1 MIDDGKKTTET
12 MTAATNST
20 DFGRVENDGTVLVKM
35 PDGSEKQV
43 GQWAAGDPNDGL
55 SFYIRKFHEIENEI
69 SLTLQRLR
77 EGKGN
82 ADTAFKLIDRVKT
95 NLENPTFVG
104 DLSILV
110 SKIEELQ
117 VIAAV
122 KKAEFSAAK
131 AIAKEKAM
139 EKRRHLVEEAEK
151 LVSSKQ
157 WKVTTKRFKE
167 IVEEWK
173 KLSHGA
179 KSEEQALWKRFSS
192 ARSAFDKTRR
202 QYFSNLES
210 TRKEAN
216 KIKSEIVSQAKAIA
230 ESKDWNETANKF
242 RNLMTKWKSAPILE
256 RKEEQKLWKEFKLA
270 QDIFFA
276 ARTAAFS
283 VLDAEHAKNLE
294 AKKLLLERA
303 EKILPITD
311 VKSARNALKPIQAE
325 WSKVGH
331 VSRKDKE
338 KIESRLKAVEEAI
351 RNAEKNESNRTDP
364 AKSARAQSTM
374 ELLEVKLSKTEKE
387 RDEALTKGD
396 TKKAETLALTIESQ
410 KMLLDATKNALA
422 EFTR

>member
-1 MIDDGKKTTET
+1 MTTST
-12 MTAATNST
+12 SST

-55 SFYIRKFHEIENEI
+55 AFYIRKYHEIENEL
-69 SLTLQRLR
+69 SLALQRLK

-82 ADTAFKLIDRVKT
+82 ADAVFKLIERVKT
-95 NLENPTFVG
+95 SLETPNFVG
-104 DLSILV
+104 DLNILS

-117 VIAAV
+117 VLAAV

-139 EKRRHLVEEAEK
+139 EKRKQLVEEAEK
-151 LVSSKQ
+151 LINSKQ
-157 WKVTTKRFKE
+157 WKVTTQRFKE

-173 KLSHGA
+173 KLPHGA
-179 KSEEQALWKRFSS
+179 KSEEQALWKRFSA

-202 QYFSNLES
+202 QYFSTLES
-210 TRKEAN
+210 GRKEAS

-230 ESKDWNETANKF
+230 DSKEWNDTANKF
-242 RNLMTKWKSAPILE
+242 RNLMAKWKSAPILE

-270 QDIFFA
+270 QDVFFA
-276 ARTAAFS
+276 ARTAALS
-283 VLDAEHAKNLE
+283 VLDEEHSKNLE
-294 AKKLLLERA
+294 AKKVLAEKA

-311 VKSARNALKPIQAE
+311 IKSARQALKPIQEE
-325 WSKVGH
+325 WNKIGH
-331 VSRKDKE
+331 VSRKDKD

-351 RNAEKNESNRTDP
+351 RNAEKNELNRTDP

-374 ELLEVKLSKTEKE
+374 ELIEAKLIKTEKE
-387 RDEALTKGD
+387 RESALSSGD
-396 TKKAETLALTIESQ
+396 TKKAEKLALTIESQ
-410 KMLLDATKNALA
+410 KMLLEATKTALA
-422 EFTR
+422 DFTR

>member
-1 MIDDGKKTTET
+1 
-12 MTAATNST
+12 
-20 DFGRVENDGTVLVKM
+20 
-35 PDGSEKQV
+35 
-43 GQWAAGDPNDGL
+43 
-55 SFYIRKFHEIENEI
+55 
-69 SLTLQRLR
+69 
-77 EGKGN
+77 
-82 ADTAFKLIDRVKT
+82 
-95 NLENPTFVG
+95 
-104 DLSILV
+104 
-110 SKIEELQ
+110 
-117 VIAAV
+117 
-122 KKAEFSAAK
+122 
-131 AIAKEKAM
+131 
-139 EKRRHLVEEAEK
+139 
-151 LVSSKQ
+151 
-157 WKVTTKRFKE
+157 
-167 IVEEWK
+167 
-173 KLSHGA
+173 
-179 KSEEQALWKRFSS
+179 
-192 ARSAFDKTRR
+192 
-202 QYFSNLES
+202 
-210 TRKEAN
+210 
-216 KIKSEIVSQAKAIA
+216 
-230 ESKDWNETANKF
+230 
-242 RNLMTKWKSAPILE
+242 MTKWKSAPILE

-294 AKKLLLERA
+294 AKKLLLEKA

-338 KIESRLKAVEEAI
+338 QIESRLKAVEEAI

>member
-1 MIDDGKKTTET
+1 MTTST
-12 MTAATNST
+12 SST
-20 DFGRVENDGTVLVKM
+20 DYGRVENDGTVLVKM

-55 SFYIRKFHEIENEI
+55 TFYIRKFHEIENEI
-69 SLTLQRLR
+69 SLTLQRLK

-82 ADTAFKLIDRVKT
+82 AETAFKLIERVKT

-104 DLSILV
+104 DLSIL
-110 SKIEELQ
+110 STKIEELQ

-139 EKRRHLVEEAEK
+139 EKRKQLVEEAEK
-151 LVSSKQ
+151 LINSKQ
-157 WKVTTKRFKE
+157 WKVTTQRFKE

-173 KLSHGA
+173 KLPHGA
-179 KSEEQALWKRFSS
+179 KSEEQALWKRFSA

-202 QYFSNLES
+202 QYFSTLES
-210 TRKEAN
+210 GRKEAS

-230 ESKDWNETANKF
+230 DSKEWNDTANKF
-242 RNLMTKWKSAPILE
+242 RNLMAKWKSAPILE

-270 QDIFFA
+270 QDVFFA
-276 ARTAAFS
+276 ARTAALS
-283 VLDAEHAKNLE
+283 VLDEEHSKNLE
-294 AKKLLLERA
+294 AKKVLAEKA

-311 VKSARNALKPIQAE
+311 IKSARQALKPIQEE
-325 WSKVGH
+325 WSKIGH
-331 VSRKDKE
+331 VSRKDKD

-351 RNAEKNESNRTDP
+351 RNAEKNELNRTDP

-374 ELLEVKLSKTEKE
+374 ELIEAKLIKTEKE
-387 RDEALTKGD
+387 RESALSSGD
-396 TKKAETLALTIESQ
+396 TKKAEKLALTIESQ
-410 KMLLDATKNALA
+410 KMLLEATKTALA
-422 EFTR
+422 DFTR

>member
-1 MIDDGKKTTET
+1 MTTST
-12 MTAATNST
+12 SST

-55 SFYIRKFHEIENEI
+55 AFYIRKYHEIENEL
-69 SLTLQRLR
+69 SLALQRLK

-82 ADTAFKLIDRVKT
+82 ADAVFKLIERVKT
-95 NLENPTFVG
+95 SLETPNFVG
-104 DLSILV
+104 DLNILS

-117 VIAAV
+117 VLAAV

-139 EKRRHLVEEAEK
+139 EKRKQLVEEAEK
-151 LVSSKQ
+151 LINSKQ
-157 WKVTTKRFKE
+157 WKVTTQRFKE

-173 KLSHGA
+173 KLPHGA
-179 KSEEQALWKRFSS
+179 KSEEQALWKRFSA

-202 QYFSNLES
+202 QYFSTLES
-210 TRKEAN
+210 GRKEAL

-230 ESKDWNETANKF
+230 DSKEWNDTANKF
-242 RNLMTKWKSAPILE
+242 RNLMAKWKSAPILE

-270 QDIFFA
+270 QDVFFA
-276 ARTAAFS
+276 ARTAALS
-283 VLDAEHAKNLE
+283 VLDEEHSKNLE
-294 AKKLLLERA
+294 AKKVLAEKA

-311 VKSARNALKPIQAE
+311 IKSARQALKPIQEE
-325 WSKVGH
+325 WSKIGH
-331 VSRKDKE
+331 VSRKDKD

-351 RNAEKNESNRTDP
+351 RNAEKNELNRTDP

-374 ELLEVKLSKTEKE
+374 ELIEAKLIKTEKE
-387 RDEALTKGD
+387 RESALSSGD
-396 TKKAETLALTIESQ
+396 TKKAEKLALTIESQ
-410 KMLLDATKNALA
+410 KMLLEATKTALA
-422 EFTR
+422 DFTR